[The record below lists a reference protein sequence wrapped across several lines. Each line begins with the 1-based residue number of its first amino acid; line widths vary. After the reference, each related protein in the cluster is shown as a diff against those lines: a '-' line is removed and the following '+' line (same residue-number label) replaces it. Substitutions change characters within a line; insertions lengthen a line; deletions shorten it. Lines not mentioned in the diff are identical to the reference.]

1 MEDATRDRLDCMD
14 KKLTQLC
21 TNQAVMQKT
30 ANTWIKV
37 TSIFM
42 PVVILLC
49 SYIITQ
55 QFTRDNTSDFLHQQ
69 EINSLNDRLIR
80 LEVLANGNKQP

>member
-21 TNQAVMQKT
+21 TNQAIMQNK

-37 TSIFM
+37 TSVFM
-42 PVVILLC
+42 PVVIILC
-49 SYIITQ
+49 SYIITS
-55 QFTRDNTSDFLHQQ
+55 QFNRDNTSDYLHQQ
-69 EINSLNDRLIR
+69 EINSINDRLIR
-80 LEVLANGNKQP
+80 LEVLNGTTTKP